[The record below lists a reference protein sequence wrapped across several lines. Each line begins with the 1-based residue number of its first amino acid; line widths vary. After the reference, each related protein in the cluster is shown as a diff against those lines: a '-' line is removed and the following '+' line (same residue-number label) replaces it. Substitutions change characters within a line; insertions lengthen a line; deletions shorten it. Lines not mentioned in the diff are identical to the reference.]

1 MRALMSEVRQGGVS
15 ESPPCRQW
23 VTTVLTGTWANKHRV
38 YSNQIRSPD
47 YRYWDIFRLVK
58 QHNPDLNT
66 ALFST
71 WEDNR
76 TKLLGHGRPEAGGDK
91 LDYYFDGF
99 ENDEQRFP
107 HDEARE
113 YIRQIDDL
121 VSREAAR
128 YLAEHGPD
136 LSWVYLEFTD
146 DIGHLYGDGDEMAAA
161 ITLMDTNVGRIWRSV
176 QARQQAED
184 EDWLVLITTDHGRD
198 AQTGKSH
205 GGQTDRERTIWIA
218 TNSAAL
224 NEHFSNLPAIVDIL
238 PSLLTHLE
246 VAVPQAV
253 SEQFDGKS
261 FIDARRPGSPD
272 PESKKSQ
279 RSAICQIQAVDFAP
293 ECGGGVLV
301 DVAINASA
309 QQALADLA
317 GNGSVL
323 LQSPA
328 GEIVF
333 SLNADMPL
341 VPASLLKIPLAQA
354 ALTALGED
362 YRFETHFYQNA
373 RGDLLVRGLG
383 DPFLVSEE
391 IALIAKRLAQQGCSE
406 FDVWW

>member
-1 MRALMSEVRQGGVS
+1 MIKRSAVKNILKPELLSVISDGSTAPSRHGGMEFCAENAPITEEGCYTATMRKTRFSRRFIRSTQRAFHLTGALLLFAGSSVHAATPKAVFILLDGIPADLVESVSTPFFDEIAKDGGYARAYVGGQAGGAS
-15 ESPPCRQW
+15 ESP
-23 VTTVLTGTWANKHRV
+23 TVSAVGYNSLLTGTWANKHRV

-58 QHNPDLNT
+58 QHDPDLNT

-107 HDEARE
+107 HDEVRE
-113 YIRQIDDL
+113 YIKQIDDL

-128 YLAEHGPD
+128 YLAQHGPD

-198 AQTGKSH
+198 ALTGKSH

-218 TNSAAL
+218 TNSTAL
-224 NEHFSNLPAIVDIL
+224 NEHFRNLPGIVDIL
-238 PSLLTHLE
+238 PSILTHLE
-246 VAVPQAV
+246 IAVPQAV

-261 FIDARRPGSPD
+261 FIDARRPREP
-272 PESKKSQ
+272 
-279 RSAICQIQAVDFAP
+279 
-293 ECGGGVLV
+293 
-301 DVAINASA
+301 
-309 QQALADLA
+309 
-317 GNGSVL
+317 
-323 LQSPA
+323 
-328 GEIVF
+328 
-333 SLNADMPL
+333 
-341 VPASLLKIPLAQA
+341 
-354 ALTALGED
+354 
-362 YRFETHFYQNA
+362 
-373 RGDLLVRGLG
+373 
-383 DPFLVSEE
+383 
-391 IALIAKRLAQQGCSE
+391 
-406 FDVWW
+406 

>member
-1 MRALMSEVRQGGVS
+1 MIKRSAVKNILKPELLSVISDGSTAPSRHGGMEFCAENAPITEEGCYTATMRKTRFSRRFIRSTQRAFHLTGALLLFAGSSVHAATPKAVFILLDGIPADLVESVSTPFFDEIAKDGGYARAYVGGQAGGAS
-15 ESPPCRQW
+15 ESP
-23 VTTVLTGTWANKHRV
+23 TVSAVGYNSLLTGTWANKHRV

-58 QHNPDLNT
+58 QHDPDLNT

-113 YIRQIDDL
+113 YIKQIDDL

-128 YLAEHGPD
+128 YLAQHGPD

-161 ITLMDTNVGRIWRSV
+161 ITLMDANVGRIWRSV

-198 AQTGKSH
+198 ALTGKSH

-218 TNSAAL
+218 TNSTAL
-224 NEHFSNLPAIVDIL
+224 NEHFRNLPGIVDIL
-238 PSLLTHLE
+238 PSILTHLE
-246 VAVPQAV
+246 IAVPQAV

-261 FIDARRPGSPD
+261 FIDAPQPREP
-272 PESKKSQ
+272 
-279 RSAICQIQAVDFAP
+279 
-293 ECGGGVLV
+293 
-301 DVAINASA
+301 
-309 QQALADLA
+309 
-317 GNGSVL
+317 
-323 LQSPA
+323 
-328 GEIVF
+328 
-333 SLNADMPL
+333 
-341 VPASLLKIPLAQA
+341 
-354 ALTALGED
+354 
-362 YRFETHFYQNA
+362 
-373 RGDLLVRGLG
+373 
-383 DPFLVSEE
+383 
-391 IALIAKRLAQQGCSE
+391 
-406 FDVWW
+406 

>member
-1 MRALMSEVRQGGVS
+1 MIKRSAVKNILKPELLSVISDGSTAPSRHGGMEFCAENASIAEEGCYTATMRKTRISRRPIRSTQRAVHLSGALLLFAGSSVHAATPKAVFILLDGIPADLVESVSTPFFDEIAKDGGYARAYVGGQAGGAS
-15 ESPPCRQW
+15 ESP
-23 VTTVLTGTWANKHRV
+23 TVSAVGYNSLLTGTWANKHRV

-58 QHNPDLNT
+58 QHNPVLNT

-113 YIRQIDDL
+113 YIKQIDDL

-128 YLAEHGPD
+128 YLAQHGPD

-198 AQTGKSH
+198 ALTGKSH

-218 TNSAAL
+218 TNSTAL
-224 NEHFSNLPAIVDIL
+224 NEHFRNLPGIVDIL
-238 PSLLTHLE
+238 PSILTHLE
-246 VAVPQAV
+246 IAVPQAV

-261 FIDARRPGSPD
+261 FIDAPQPREP
-272 PESKKSQ
+272 
-279 RSAICQIQAVDFAP
+279 
-293 ECGGGVLV
+293 
-301 DVAINASA
+301 
-309 QQALADLA
+309 
-317 GNGSVL
+317 
-323 LQSPA
+323 
-328 GEIVF
+328 
-333 SLNADMPL
+333 
-341 VPASLLKIPLAQA
+341 
-354 ALTALGED
+354 
-362 YRFETHFYQNA
+362 
-373 RGDLLVRGLG
+373 
-383 DPFLVSEE
+383 
-391 IALIAKRLAQQGCSE
+391 
-406 FDVWW
+406 

>member
-1 MRALMSEVRQGGVS
+1 MIKRSAVKNILKPELLSVISDGSTAPSRHGGMEFCAENAPITEEGCYTATMRKTRFSRRFIRSTQRAFHLTGALLLFAGSSVHAATPKAVFILLDGIPADLVESVSTPFFDEIAKDGGYARAYVGGQAGGAS
-15 ESPPCRQW
+15 ESP
-23 VTTVLTGTWANKHRV
+23 TVSAVGYNSLLTGTWANKHRV

-58 QHNPDLNT
+58 QHDPDLNT

-198 AQTGKSH
+198 ALTGKSH

-218 TNSAAL
+218 TNSTAL
-224 NEHFSNLPAIVDIL
+224 NEHFRNLPGIVDIL
-238 PSLLTHLE
+238 PSILTHLE
-246 VAVPQAV
+246 IAVPQAV

-261 FIDARRPGSPD
+261 FIDARRPREP
-272 PESKKSQ
+272 
-279 RSAICQIQAVDFAP
+279 
-293 ECGGGVLV
+293 
-301 DVAINASA
+301 
-309 QQALADLA
+309 
-317 GNGSVL
+317 
-323 LQSPA
+323 
-328 GEIVF
+328 
-333 SLNADMPL
+333 
-341 VPASLLKIPLAQA
+341 
-354 ALTALGED
+354 
-362 YRFETHFYQNA
+362 
-373 RGDLLVRGLG
+373 
-383 DPFLVSEE
+383 
-391 IALIAKRLAQQGCSE
+391 
-406 FDVWW
+406 

>member
-1 MRALMSEVRQGGVS
+1 MIKRSAVKNILKPELLSVISDGSTAPSRHGGMEFCPENAPITEEGCYTATMRKTRFSRRFIRSTQRAVHLTGALLLFAGSSVHAATPKAVFILLDGIPADLVESVSTPFFDEIAKDGGYARAYVGGQAGGAS
-15 ESPPCRQW
+15 ESP
-23 VTTVLTGTWANKHRV
+23 TVSAVGYNSLLTGTWANKHRV

-58 QHNPDLNT
+58 QHDPDLNT

-113 YIRQIDDL
+113 YIKQIDDL

-128 YLAEHGPD
+128 YLAQHGPD

-161 ITLMDTNVGRIWRSV
+161 ITLMDANVGRIWRSV

-198 AQTGKSH
+198 ALTGKSH

-218 TNSAAL
+218 TNSTAL
-224 NEHFSNLPAIVDIL
+224 NEHFRNLPGIVDIL
-238 PSLLTHLE
+238 PSILTHLE
-246 VAVPQAV
+246 IAVPQAV

-261 FIDARRPGSPD
+261 FIDARRPREP
-272 PESKKSQ
+272 
-279 RSAICQIQAVDFAP
+279 
-293 ECGGGVLV
+293 
-301 DVAINASA
+301 
-309 QQALADLA
+309 
-317 GNGSVL
+317 
-323 LQSPA
+323 
-328 GEIVF
+328 
-333 SLNADMPL
+333 
-341 VPASLLKIPLAQA
+341 
-354 ALTALGED
+354 
-362 YRFETHFYQNA
+362 
-373 RGDLLVRGLG
+373 
-383 DPFLVSEE
+383 
-391 IALIAKRLAQQGCSE
+391 
-406 FDVWW
+406 

>member
-1 MRALMSEVRQGGVS
+1 MIKRSAVKNILKPELLSVISDGSTAPSRHGGMEFCAENAPITEDGCYTATMRKTRFSRRFIRSTQRAFHLTGALLLFAGSSVHAATPKAVFILLDGIPADLVESVSTPFFDEIAKDGGYARAYVGGQAGGAS
-15 ESPPCRQW
+15 ESP
-23 VTTVLTGTWANKHRV
+23 TVSAVGYNSLLTGTWANKHRV

-58 QHNPDLNT
+58 QHNPVLNT

-113 YIRQIDDL
+113 YIKQIDDL

-128 YLAEHGPD
+128 YLAQHGPD

-198 AQTGKSH
+198 ALTGKSH

-218 TNSAAL
+218 TNSTAL
-224 NEHFSNLPAIVDIL
+224 NEHFRNLPGIVDIL
-238 PSLLTHLE
+238 PSILTHLE
-246 VAVPQAV
+246 IAVPQAV

-261 FIDARRPGSPD
+261 FIDARRPREP
-272 PESKKSQ
+272 
-279 RSAICQIQAVDFAP
+279 
-293 ECGGGVLV
+293 
-301 DVAINASA
+301 
-309 QQALADLA
+309 
-317 GNGSVL
+317 
-323 LQSPA
+323 
-328 GEIVF
+328 
-333 SLNADMPL
+333 
-341 VPASLLKIPLAQA
+341 
-354 ALTALGED
+354 
-362 YRFETHFYQNA
+362 
-373 RGDLLVRGLG
+373 
-383 DPFLVSEE
+383 
-391 IALIAKRLAQQGCSE
+391 
-406 FDVWW
+406 

>member
-1 MRALMSEVRQGGVS
+1 MIKRSAVKNILKPELLSVISDWSTAPSRHSGMEFCAENASITEEGCYTATMLKTRISPRFIRSTQRAVHLTGALLLFAGSSVHAATPKAVFILLDGIPADLVESVSTPFFDEIAKDGGYARAYVGGQAGGAS
-15 ESPPCRQW
+15 ESP
-23 VTTVLTGTWANKHRV
+23 TVSAVGYNSLLTGTWANKHRV

-58 QHNPDLNT
+58 QHDPDLNT

-113 YIRQIDDL
+113 YIKQIDDL

-128 YLAEHGPD
+128 YLAQHGPD

-198 AQTGKSH
+198 ALVGKSH

-218 TNSAAL
+218 TNSTAL
-224 NEHFSNLPAIVDIL
+224 NEHFRNLPGIVDIL
-238 PSLLTHLE
+238 PSILTHLE
-246 VAVPQAV
+246 IAVPQAV

-261 FIDARRPGSPD
+261 FIDARRPREP
-272 PESKKSQ
+272 
-279 RSAICQIQAVDFAP
+279 
-293 ECGGGVLV
+293 
-301 DVAINASA
+301 
-309 QQALADLA
+309 
-317 GNGSVL
+317 
-323 LQSPA
+323 
-328 GEIVF
+328 
-333 SLNADMPL
+333 
-341 VPASLLKIPLAQA
+341 
-354 ALTALGED
+354 
-362 YRFETHFYQNA
+362 
-373 RGDLLVRGLG
+373 
-383 DPFLVSEE
+383 
-391 IALIAKRLAQQGCSE
+391 
-406 FDVWW
+406 

>member
-1 MRALMSEVRQGGVS
+1 MRRTSISRRIIRSTQRAVSLTGALLLLAGWPVHGATPKAVFILVDGIPADLVEAVSTPFFDEIARDGGYARAYVGGQAGGAS
-15 ESPPCRQW
+15 ESP
-23 VTTVLTGTWANKHRV
+23 TVSAVGYNSLLTGTWANKHRV

-58 QHNPDLNT
+58 QHNPDLST

-76 TKLLGHGRPEAGGDK
+76 TKLLGNSRPEAGGDK

-107 HDEARE
+107 HDEARG

-146 DIGHLYGDGDEMAAA
+146 DIGHLYGDGEEMAAA
-161 ITLMDTNVGRIWRSV
+161 ITLMDANVGRIWRSV

-184 EDWLVLITTDHGRD
+184 EDWLVVITTDHGRD

-205 GGQTDRERTIWIA
+205 GGQSDRERTIWIA
-218 TNSAAL
+218 TNSNAL

-246 VAVPQAV
+246 VVAPQAV

-261 FIDARRPGSPD
+261 FIDARRPREPR
-272 PESKKSQ
+272 P
-279 RSAICQIQAVDFAP
+279 
-293 ECGGGVLV
+293 
-301 DVAINASA
+301 
-309 QQALADLA
+309 
-317 GNGSVL
+317 
-323 LQSPA
+323 
-328 GEIVF
+328 
-333 SLNADMPL
+333 
-341 VPASLLKIPLAQA
+341 
-354 ALTALGED
+354 
-362 YRFETHFYQNA
+362 
-373 RGDLLVRGLG
+373 
-383 DPFLVSEE
+383 
-391 IALIAKRLAQQGCSE
+391 
-406 FDVWW
+406 

>member
-1 MRALMSEVRQGGVS
+1 MIKRSAVKNILKPELLSVISDGSTAPSRHGGMEFCAENAPITEEGCYTATMRKTRFSRRFIRSTQRAFHLTGALLLFAGSSVHAATPKAVFILLDGIPADLVESVSTPFFDEIAKDGGYARAYVGGQAGEAS
-15 ESPPCRQW
+15 ESP
-23 VTTVLTGTWANKHRV
+23 TVSAVGYNSLLTGTWANKHRV

-58 QHNPDLNT
+58 QHNPVLNT

-76 TKLLGHGRPEAGGDK
+76 TKLPGHGRPEAGGDK

-113 YIRQIDDL
+113 YIKQIDDL

-128 YLAEHGPD
+128 YLAQHGPD

-198 AQTGKSH
+198 ALTGKSH

-218 TNSAAL
+218 TNSTAL
-224 NEHFSNLPAIVDIL
+224 NEHFRNLPGIVDIL
-238 PSLLTHLE
+238 PSILTHLE
-246 VAVPQAV
+246 IAVPQAV

-261 FIDARRPGSPD
+261 FIDARRPREP
-272 PESKKSQ
+272 
-279 RSAICQIQAVDFAP
+279 
-293 ECGGGVLV
+293 
-301 DVAINASA
+301 
-309 QQALADLA
+309 
-317 GNGSVL
+317 
-323 LQSPA
+323 
-328 GEIVF
+328 
-333 SLNADMPL
+333 
-341 VPASLLKIPLAQA
+341 
-354 ALTALGED
+354 
-362 YRFETHFYQNA
+362 
-373 RGDLLVRGLG
+373 
-383 DPFLVSEE
+383 
-391 IALIAKRLAQQGCSE
+391 
-406 FDVWW
+406 

>member
-1 MRALMSEVRQGGVS
+1 MIKRSAVKNILKPELLSVISDGSTAPSRHGGMEFCAENAPITEEGCYTATMRKTRFSRRFIRSTQRAFHLTGALLLFAGSSIHAATPKAVFILLDGIPADLVESVSTPFFDEIAKDGGYARAYVGGQAGGAS
-15 ESPPCRQW
+15 ESP
-23 VTTVLTGTWANKHRV
+23 TVSAVGYNSLLTGTWANKHRV

-58 QHNPDLNT
+58 QHNPVLNT

-107 HDEARE
+107 YDEARE
-113 YIRQIDDL
+113 YIKQIDDL

-128 YLAEHGPD
+128 YLAQHGPD

-198 AQTGKSH
+198 ALTGKSH

-218 TNSAAL
+218 TNSTAL
-224 NEHFSNLPAIVDIL
+224 NEHFRNLPGIVDIL
-238 PSLLTHLE
+238 PSILTHLE
-246 VAVPQAV
+246 IAVPQAV

-261 FIDARRPGSPD
+261 FIDARRPREP
-272 PESKKSQ
+272 
-279 RSAICQIQAVDFAP
+279 
-293 ECGGGVLV
+293 
-301 DVAINASA
+301 
-309 QQALADLA
+309 
-317 GNGSVL
+317 
-323 LQSPA
+323 
-328 GEIVF
+328 
-333 SLNADMPL
+333 
-341 VPASLLKIPLAQA
+341 
-354 ALTALGED
+354 
-362 YRFETHFYQNA
+362 
-373 RGDLLVRGLG
+373 
-383 DPFLVSEE
+383 
-391 IALIAKRLAQQGCSE
+391 
-406 FDVWW
+406 

>member
-1 MRALMSEVRQGGVS
+1 MIKRSAVKNILKPELLSVISDGSTAPSRHGGMEFCAEKAPITEEGCYTATMLKTRISPRFIRSTQRAVHLTGALLLFAGSSVHAATPKAVFILLDGIPADLVESVSTPFFDEIAKDGGYARAYVGGQAGGAS
-15 ESPPCRQW
+15 ESP
-23 VTTVLTGTWANKHRV
+23 TVSAVGYNSLLTGTWANKHRV

-58 QHNPDLNT
+58 QHNPDLST

-107 HDEARE
+107 HDEVRE
-113 YIRQIDDL
+113 YIKQIDDL

-128 YLAEHGPD
+128 YLAQHGPD

-198 AQTGKSH
+198 ALTGKSH

-218 TNSAAL
+218 TNSTAL
-224 NEHFSNLPAIVDIL
+224 NEHFRNLPGIVDIL
-238 PSLLTHLE
+238 PSILTHLE
-246 VAVPQAV
+246 IAVPQAV

-261 FIDARRPGSPD
+261 FIDARRPREP
-272 PESKKSQ
+272 
-279 RSAICQIQAVDFAP
+279 
-293 ECGGGVLV
+293 
-301 DVAINASA
+301 
-309 QQALADLA
+309 
-317 GNGSVL
+317 
-323 LQSPA
+323 
-328 GEIVF
+328 
-333 SLNADMPL
+333 
-341 VPASLLKIPLAQA
+341 
-354 ALTALGED
+354 
-362 YRFETHFYQNA
+362 
-373 RGDLLVRGLG
+373 
-383 DPFLVSEE
+383 
-391 IALIAKRLAQQGCSE
+391 
-406 FDVWW
+406 

>member
-1 MRALMSEVRQGGVS
+1 MCRTSISRRIIRSTQRAVSLTGALLLLAGWSVHGATPKAVFILVDGIPADLVESVSTPFFDEIARDGGYARAYVGGQAGGAS
-15 ESPPCRQW
+15 ESP
-23 VTTVLTGTWANKHRV
+23 TVSAVGYNSLLTGTWANKHRV

-58 QHNPDLNT
+58 QHDPDLST

-76 TKLLGHGRPEAGGDK
+76 TKLLGHSRPEAGGDK

-146 DIGHLYGDGDEMAAA
+146 DIGHLYGDGEEMAAA
-161 ITLMDTNVGRIWRSV
+161 ITLMDANVGRIWRSV

-184 EDWLVLITTDHGRD
+184 EDWLVVITTDHGRD

-205 GGQTDRERTIWIA
+205 GGQSDRERTIWIA
-218 TNSAAL
+218 TNSNAL

-246 VAVPQAV
+246 VAAPQAV

-261 FIDARRPGSPD
+261 FIDARRPREPR
-272 PESKKSQ
+272 P
-279 RSAICQIQAVDFAP
+279 
-293 ECGGGVLV
+293 
-301 DVAINASA
+301 
-309 QQALADLA
+309 
-317 GNGSVL
+317 
-323 LQSPA
+323 
-328 GEIVF
+328 
-333 SLNADMPL
+333 
-341 VPASLLKIPLAQA
+341 
-354 ALTALGED
+354 
-362 YRFETHFYQNA
+362 
-373 RGDLLVRGLG
+373 
-383 DPFLVSEE
+383 
-391 IALIAKRLAQQGCSE
+391 
-406 FDVWW
+406 

>member
-1 MRALMSEVRQGGVS
+1 MIKRSAVKNILKPELLSVISDGSTAPSRHGGMEFCAENAPITEEGCYTATMRKTRFSRRFIRSTQRAFHLTGALLLFAGSSVHAATPKAVFILLDGIPADLVESVSTPFFDEIAKDGGYARAYVGGQAGGAS
-15 ESPPCRQW
+15 ESP
-23 VTTVLTGTWANKHRV
+23 TVSAVGYNSLLTGTWANKHRV

-58 QHNPDLNT
+58 QHDPDLNT

-113 YIRQIDDL
+113 YIKQIDDL

-128 YLAEHGPD
+128 YLAQHGPD

-198 AQTGKSH
+198 ALTGKSH

-218 TNSAAL
+218 TNSTAL
-224 NEHFSNLPAIVDIL
+224 NEHFRNLPGIVDIL
-238 PSLLTHLE
+238 PSILTHLE
-246 VAVPQAV
+246 IAVPQAV
-253 SEQFDGKS
+253 SAQFDGKS
-261 FIDARRPGSPD
+261 FIDAPQPREP
-272 PESKKSQ
+272 
-279 RSAICQIQAVDFAP
+279 
-293 ECGGGVLV
+293 
-301 DVAINASA
+301 
-309 QQALADLA
+309 
-317 GNGSVL
+317 
-323 LQSPA
+323 
-328 GEIVF
+328 
-333 SLNADMPL
+333 
-341 VPASLLKIPLAQA
+341 
-354 ALTALGED
+354 
-362 YRFETHFYQNA
+362 
-373 RGDLLVRGLG
+373 
-383 DPFLVSEE
+383 
-391 IALIAKRLAQQGCSE
+391 
-406 FDVWW
+406 

>member
-1 MRALMSEVRQGGVS
+1 MIKRSAVKNILKPELLSVISDGSTAPSRHGGMEFCAENASIAEEGCYTATMRKTRFSRRFIRSTQRAVHLTGALLLFAGSSVHAATPKAVFILLDGIPADLVESVSTPFFDEIAKDGGYARAYVGGQAGGAS
-15 ESPPCRQW
+15 ESP
-23 VTTVLTGTWANKHRV
+23 TVSAVGYNSLLTGTWANKHRV

-58 QHNPDLNT
+58 QHNPVLNT

-113 YIRQIDDL
+113 YIKQIDDL

-128 YLAEHGPD
+128 YLAQHGPD

-198 AQTGKSH
+198 ALTGKSH

-218 TNSAAL
+218 TNSTAL
-224 NEHFSNLPAIVDIL
+224 NEHFRNLPGIVDIL
-238 PSLLTHLE
+238 PSILTHLE
-246 VAVPQAV
+246 IAVPQAV

-261 FIDARRPGSPD
+261 FIDAPQPREP
-272 PESKKSQ
+272 
-279 RSAICQIQAVDFAP
+279 
-293 ECGGGVLV
+293 
-301 DVAINASA
+301 
-309 QQALADLA
+309 
-317 GNGSVL
+317 
-323 LQSPA
+323 
-328 GEIVF
+328 
-333 SLNADMPL
+333 
-341 VPASLLKIPLAQA
+341 
-354 ALTALGED
+354 
-362 YRFETHFYQNA
+362 
-373 RGDLLVRGLG
+373 
-383 DPFLVSEE
+383 
-391 IALIAKRLAQQGCSE
+391 
-406 FDVWW
+406 

>member
-1 MRALMSEVRQGGVS
+1 MIKRSAVKNILKPELLSVISDGSTAPSRHGGMEFCAENAPITEEGCYTATMRKTRFSRRFIRSTQRAFHLTGALLLFAGSSVHAATPKAVFILLDGIPADLVESVSTPFFDEIAKDGGYARAYVGGQAGGAS
-15 ESPPCRQW
+15 ESP
-23 VTTVLTGTWANKHRV
+23 TVSAVGYNSLLTGTWANKHRV

-58 QHNPDLNT
+58 QHNPVLNT

-113 YIRQIDDL
+113 YIKQIDDL

-128 YLAEHGPD
+128 YLAQHGPD

-198 AQTGKSH
+198 APTGKSH
-205 GGQTDRERTIWIA
+205 GDQTDRERTIWIA
-218 TNSAAL
+218 TNSTAL
-224 NEHFSNLPAIVDIL
+224 NEHFRNLPGIVDIL
-238 PSLLTHLE
+238 PSILTHLE
-246 VAVPQAV
+246 IAVPQAV

-261 FIDARRPGSPD
+261 FIDARRPREP
-272 PESKKSQ
+272 
-279 RSAICQIQAVDFAP
+279 
-293 ECGGGVLV
+293 
-301 DVAINASA
+301 
-309 QQALADLA
+309 
-317 GNGSVL
+317 
-323 LQSPA
+323 
-328 GEIVF
+328 
-333 SLNADMPL
+333 
-341 VPASLLKIPLAQA
+341 
-354 ALTALGED
+354 
-362 YRFETHFYQNA
+362 
-373 RGDLLVRGLG
+373 
-383 DPFLVSEE
+383 
-391 IALIAKRLAQQGCSE
+391 
-406 FDVWW
+406 

>member
-1 MRALMSEVRQGGVS
+1 MIKRSAVKNILKPELLSVISDGSTAPSRHGGMEFCAENASITEEGCYTATMLKTRISPRFIRSTQRAVHLTGALLLFAGSSVHAATPKAVFILLDGIPADLVESVSTPFFDEIAKDGGYARAYVGGQAGGAS
-15 ESPPCRQW
+15 ESP
-23 VTTVLTGTWANKHRV
+23 TVSAVGYNSLLTGTWANKHRV

-113 YIRQIDDL
+113 YIKQIDDL

-128 YLAEHGPD
+128 YLAQHGPD

-161 ITLMDTNVGRIWRSV
+161 ITLMDANVGRIWRSV

-184 EDWLVLITTDHGRD
+184 EDWLVVITTDHGRD
-198 AQTGKSH
+198 ALTGKSH

-218 TNSAAL
+218 TNSTAL
-224 NEHFSNLPAIVDIL
+224 NEHFSKLPGIVDIL
-238 PSLLTHLE
+238 PSILTHLE
-246 VAVPQAV
+246 IAVPQAV

-261 FIDARRPGSPD
+261 FIDAPQPREP
-272 PESKKSQ
+272 
-279 RSAICQIQAVDFAP
+279 
-293 ECGGGVLV
+293 
-301 DVAINASA
+301 
-309 QQALADLA
+309 
-317 GNGSVL
+317 
-323 LQSPA
+323 
-328 GEIVF
+328 
-333 SLNADMPL
+333 
-341 VPASLLKIPLAQA
+341 
-354 ALTALGED
+354 
-362 YRFETHFYQNA
+362 
-373 RGDLLVRGLG
+373 
-383 DPFLVSEE
+383 
-391 IALIAKRLAQQGCSE
+391 
-406 FDVWW
+406 

>member
-1 MRALMSEVRQGGVS
+1 MIKRSAVKNILKPELLSVISDGSTAPSRHGGMEFCAENAPITEEGCYTATMGKTRFSRRFIRSTQRAVHLTGALLLFAGSSVHAATPKAVFILLDGIPADLVESVSTPFFDEIAKDGGYARAYVGGQAGGAS
-15 ESPPCRQW
+15 ESP
-23 VTTVLTGTWANKHRV
+23 TVSAVGYNSLLTGTWANKHRV

-58 QHNPDLNT
+58 QHNPVLNT

-113 YIRQIDDL
+113 YIKQIDDL

-128 YLAEHGPD
+128 YLAQHGPD

-161 ITLMDTNVGRIWRSV
+161 ITLMDANVGRIWRSV

-198 AQTGKSH
+198 ALTGKSH

-218 TNSAAL
+218 TNSTAL
-224 NEHFSNLPAIVDIL
+224 NEHFRNLPGIVDIL
-238 PSLLTHLE
+238 PSILTHLE
-246 VAVPQAV
+246 IAVPQAV

-261 FIDARRPGSPD
+261 FIDARRPREP
-272 PESKKSQ
+272 
-279 RSAICQIQAVDFAP
+279 
-293 ECGGGVLV
+293 
-301 DVAINASA
+301 
-309 QQALADLA
+309 
-317 GNGSVL
+317 
-323 LQSPA
+323 
-328 GEIVF
+328 
-333 SLNADMPL
+333 
-341 VPASLLKIPLAQA
+341 
-354 ALTALGED
+354 
-362 YRFETHFYQNA
+362 
-373 RGDLLVRGLG
+373 
-383 DPFLVSEE
+383 
-391 IALIAKRLAQQGCSE
+391 
-406 FDVWW
+406 

>member
-1 MRALMSEVRQGGVS
+1 MIKRSAVKNILKPELLSVISDGSTAPSRHGGMEFCAENAPITEEGCYTATMRKTRFSRRFIRSTQRAFHLTGALLLFAGSSVHAATPKAVFVLVDGIPADLVESVSTPFFDEIAKDGGYARAYVGGQAGGAS
-15 ESPPCRQW
+15 ESP
-23 VTTVLTGTWANKHRV
+23 TVSAVGYNSLLTGTWANKHRV

-113 YIRQIDDL
+113 YIKQIDDL

-128 YLAEHGPD
+128 YLAQHGPD

-161 ITLMDTNVGRIWRSV
+161 ITLMDANVGRIWRSV

-198 AQTGKSH
+198 ALTGKSH

-218 TNSAAL
+218 TNSTAL
-224 NEHFSNLPAIVDIL
+224 NEHFRNLPGIVDIL
-238 PSLLTHLE
+238 PSILTHLE
-246 VAVPQAV
+246 IAVPQAV

-261 FIDARRPGSPD
+261 FIDAPQPREP
-272 PESKKSQ
+272 
-279 RSAICQIQAVDFAP
+279 
-293 ECGGGVLV
+293 
-301 DVAINASA
+301 
-309 QQALADLA
+309 
-317 GNGSVL
+317 
-323 LQSPA
+323 
-328 GEIVF
+328 
-333 SLNADMPL
+333 
-341 VPASLLKIPLAQA
+341 
-354 ALTALGED
+354 
-362 YRFETHFYQNA
+362 
-373 RGDLLVRGLG
+373 
-383 DPFLVSEE
+383 
-391 IALIAKRLAQQGCSE
+391 
-406 FDVWW
+406 

>member
-1 MRALMSEVRQGGVS
+1 MIKRSAVKNILKPELLSVISDGSTAPSRHGGMEFCAENAPITEEGCYTATMRKTRFSRRFIRSTQRAFHLTGALLLFAGSSVHAATPKAVFILLDGIPADLVESVSTPFFDEIAKDGGYARAYVGGQAGGAS
-15 ESPPCRQW
+15 ESP
-23 VTTVLTGTWANKHRV
+23 TVSAVGYNSLLTGTWANKHRV

-58 QHNPDLNT
+58 QHDPDLNT

-113 YIRQIDDL
+113 YIKQIDDL

-128 YLAEHGPD
+128 YLAQHGPD

-198 AQTGKSH
+198 ALTGKSH

-218 TNSAAL
+218 TNSTAL
-224 NEHFSNLPAIVDIL
+224 NEHFRNLPGIVDIL
-238 PSLLTHLE
+238 PSILTHLE
-246 VAVPQAV
+246 IAVPQAV

-261 FIDARRPGSPD
+261 FIDARRPREP
-272 PESKKSQ
+272 
-279 RSAICQIQAVDFAP
+279 
-293 ECGGGVLV
+293 
-301 DVAINASA
+301 
-309 QQALADLA
+309 
-317 GNGSVL
+317 
-323 LQSPA
+323 
-328 GEIVF
+328 
-333 SLNADMPL
+333 
-341 VPASLLKIPLAQA
+341 
-354 ALTALGED
+354 
-362 YRFETHFYQNA
+362 
-373 RGDLLVRGLG
+373 
-383 DPFLVSEE
+383 
-391 IALIAKRLAQQGCSE
+391 
-406 FDVWW
+406 

>member
-1 MRALMSEVRQGGVS
+1 MIKRSAVKNILKPELLSVISDGSTAPSRHGGMEFCAENAPITEEGCYTATMRKTRFSRRFIRSTQRAFHLTGALLLFAGSSVHAATPKAVFILLDGIPADLVESVSTPFFDEIAKDGGYARAYVGGQAGGAS
-15 ESPPCRQW
+15 ESP
-23 VTTVLTGTWANKHRV
+23 TVSAVGYNSLLTGTWANKHRV

-58 QHNPDLNT
+58 QHDPDLNT

-113 YIRQIDDL
+113 YIKQIDDL

-128 YLAEHGPD
+128 YLAQHGPD

-198 AQTGKSH
+198 ALTGKSH

-218 TNSAAL
+218 TNSTAL
-224 NEHFSNLPAIVDIL
+224 NEHFRNLPGIVDIL
-238 PSLLTHLE
+238 PSILTHLE
-246 VAVPQAV
+246 IAVPQAV

-261 FIDARRPGSPD
+261 FIDAPQPREP
-272 PESKKSQ
+272 
-279 RSAICQIQAVDFAP
+279 
-293 ECGGGVLV
+293 
-301 DVAINASA
+301 
-309 QQALADLA
+309 
-317 GNGSVL
+317 
-323 LQSPA
+323 
-328 GEIVF
+328 
-333 SLNADMPL
+333 
-341 VPASLLKIPLAQA
+341 
-354 ALTALGED
+354 
-362 YRFETHFYQNA
+362 
-373 RGDLLVRGLG
+373 
-383 DPFLVSEE
+383 
-391 IALIAKRLAQQGCSE
+391 
-406 FDVWW
+406 